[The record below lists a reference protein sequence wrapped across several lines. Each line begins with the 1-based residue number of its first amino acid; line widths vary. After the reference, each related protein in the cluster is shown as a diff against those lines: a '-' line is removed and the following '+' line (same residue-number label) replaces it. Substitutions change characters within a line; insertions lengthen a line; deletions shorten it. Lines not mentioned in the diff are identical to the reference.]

1 MEAKEKLEALEARL
15 DAMAAALDAIL
26 EELRA
31 IHSLQQRLPEI
42 QAAVA
47 LQMRDAAES
56 AKREGLSPRDIW
68 EVLPPYER

>member
-1 MEAKEKLEALEARL
+1 MGEKWELIEARV

-47 LQMRDAAES
+47 LQMQDTTES
-56 AKREGLSPRDIW
+56 AKLEGLSPRDIW

>member
-1 MEAKEKLEALEARL
+1 MEEKPALIEARL
-15 DAMAAALDAIL
+15 DAMAALDAIL

-31 IHSLQQRLPEI
+31 IHSLLQRLPEI

-47 LQMRDAAES
+47 LQMRDTAEG
-56 AKREGLSPRDIW
+56 AKLEGLSPRDIW